1 MDFVIG
7 SVSSIPTRL
16 DSLIFVLDDMLKQ
29 TRKIDF
35 LYVSI
40 ARYYPRS
47 KTTYSQDK
55 INELKTFLSIYPVPN
70 ELVIY
75 ENDIGP
81 TVKLLTPLKHF
92 ITNTT
97 DSVLN
102 RVENTFIFTFDDD
115 TPVQATTI
123 EALLLSYNKNKGAA
137 YSFSGAR
144 EGRFLHAELLP
155 HDYDYFEIDVVG
167 GYRGVL
173 YPMSLFKDKLEFY
186 RWVEMFMNDSKRH
199 NLIAMH
205 DDHIFSY
212 YLKYKGIPRRVSSSP
227 FNKNFTYTP
236 IQNTDG
242 IFNDE
247 NTNSSFDILKQTLF
261 DNDLAWV
268 FNNPY

>member
-7 SVSSIPTRL
+7 SVSSIATRL
-16 DSLIFVLDDMLKQ
+16 DSLIFVLNDMIKQ

-47 KTTYSQDK
+47 KLNYPLDK
-55 INELKTFLSIYPVPN
+55 INELKTFLSTYPIPN

-92 ITNTT
+92 ILSENQT
-97 DSVLN
+97 L
-102 RVENTFIFTFDDD
+102 ENTFIFTFDDD
-115 TPVQATTI
+115 TTIYHGTI

-137 YSFSGAR
+137 YSFSGTR
-144 EGRFLHAELLP
+144 EGRFFHAELLP
-155 HDYDYFEIDVVG
+155 PDYDYFEVDVVG

-173 YPMSLFKDKLEFY
+173 YPLHLFTQNNKNEFY
-186 RWVEMFMNDSKRH
+186 RWVEMFMNDSKKH
-199 NLIAMH
+199 GLIAMH

-212 YLKYKGIPRRVSSSP
+212 YLKYKGIPRRVSNSP
-227 FNKNFTYTP
+227 FNKSFTYTP
-236 IQNTDG
+236 IANSDG

-247 NTNSSFDILKQTLF
+247 NTHSSFNILKQTLY
-261 DNDLAWV
+261 DNNLNWVVDNAW
-268 FNNPY
+268 